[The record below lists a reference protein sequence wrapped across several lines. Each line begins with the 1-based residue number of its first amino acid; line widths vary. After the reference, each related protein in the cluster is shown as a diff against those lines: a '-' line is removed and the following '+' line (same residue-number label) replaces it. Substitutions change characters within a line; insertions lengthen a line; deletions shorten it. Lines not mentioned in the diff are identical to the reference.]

1 MTRGHIKTVVSDRG
15 YGFVRGEDGN
25 DVFFHRSTLRSGVE
39 FDTLREGQAVEFDVQ
54 ESPKGP
60 RAINLRVTAEV

>member
-1 MTRGHIKTVVSDRG
+1 MARGQIKTVVIDRG
-15 YGFVRGEDGN
+15 YGFVHGEDGA

-39 FDTLREGQAVEFDVQ
+39 FESLREGQAVEFDVQ

-60 RAINLRVTAEV
+60 RAINLRQAAEV

>member
-1 MTRGHIKTVVSDRG
+1 MAHGQIKTVVIDRG
-15 YGFVRGEDGN
+15 YGFVRGEDGG

-39 FDTLREGQAVEFDVQ
+39 FDSLREGQAVEFDVQ

-60 RAINLRVTAEV
+60 RAINLRVTAEA